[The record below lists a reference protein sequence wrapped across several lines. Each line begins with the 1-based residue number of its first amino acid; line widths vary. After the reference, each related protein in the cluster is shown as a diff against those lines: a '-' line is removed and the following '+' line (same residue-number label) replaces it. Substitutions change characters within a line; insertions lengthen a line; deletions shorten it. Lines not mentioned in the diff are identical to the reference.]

1 MLTSNSEIGNTKE
14 NITVAVKGE
23 DLNISFI
30 HNWKEKENSGTESPN
45 LYSDCI
51 IYIGVKEGIC
61 MRIKGNPHPY
71 CEPTPRS

>member
-1 MLTSNSEIGNTKE
+1 MGEQKE
-14 NITVAVKGE
+14 KGE
-23 DLNISFI
+23 QRWDGMN
-30 HNWKEKENSGTESPN
+30 EKENSGTESPN